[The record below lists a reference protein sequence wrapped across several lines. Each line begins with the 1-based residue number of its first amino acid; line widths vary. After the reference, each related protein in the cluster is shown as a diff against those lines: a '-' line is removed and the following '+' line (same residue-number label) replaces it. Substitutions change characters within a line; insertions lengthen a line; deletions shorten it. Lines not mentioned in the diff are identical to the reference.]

1 MTDANSASSDET
13 PPQETTDE
21 TIKEQVD
28 FGYKKVTADEKDT
41 LVKGVFSSV
50 AEKYDVM
57 NDLMSMGIHRL
68 WKQRLIQR
76 LNPKPA
82 MQLLDVAGG
91 TGDIGQRFLKAGG
104 AQVTVCDL
112 TEDMVR
118 VGRDRALIGGYNAK
132 MNWIVGQ
139 GEHLPIPDR
148 AFDAC
153 TIAFGLRNTTQI
165 DMVLHEIRRILK
177 PGGLFLCLEF
187 SHLSI
192 PMLDRLYAAYS
203 FTIFP
208 HPGKIVTGDGD
219 SYRYL
224 VESIRRFP
232 DQQKLVDKITA
243 AGFSFARYE
252 NLTGGVA
259 AIHSGWRI

>member
-1 MTDANSASSDET
+1 MTDEKNAPPNQTSSNQSIE
-13 PPQETTDE
+13 
-21 TIKEQVD
+21 EQVD
-28 FGYKKVTADEKDT
+28 FGYKKVTADEKDK
-41 LVKGVFSSV
+41 LVKSVFTSV

-57 NDLMSMGIHRL
+57 NDLMSVGIHRL

-76 LNPKPA
+76 LNPNPT
-82 MQLLDVAGG
+82 MRLLDVAGG
-91 TGDIGQRFLKAGG
+91 TGDIAQRFVKAGG
-104 AQVTVCDL
+104 TQVTVCDL
-112 TEDMVR
+112 TENMVR
-118 VGRDRALIGGYNAK
+118 VGRDRALDQGYNGK
-132 MNWIVGQ
+132 INWVVGQ
-139 GEHLPIPDR
+139 GEYLPLPDR

-165 DMVLHEIRRILK
+165 DTVLQEIRRILK

-192 PMLDRLYAAYS
+192 PMLDRFYAMYS
-203 FTIFP
+203 FAILP
-208 HPGKIVTGDGD
+208 AVGAIIAGDGD

-243 AGFSFARYE
+243 AGFAFGRYE
-252 NLTGGVA
+252 NLTGGIA
-259 AIHSGWRI
+259 SIHSGWRI